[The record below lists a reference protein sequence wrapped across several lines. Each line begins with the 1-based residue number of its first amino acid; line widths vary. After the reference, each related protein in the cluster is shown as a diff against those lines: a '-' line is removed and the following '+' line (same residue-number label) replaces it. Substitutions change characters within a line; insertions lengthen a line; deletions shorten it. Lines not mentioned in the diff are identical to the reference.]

1 MAYVR
6 RKTFR
11 RTCLIALLVVDV
23 LYAALHQVTVDKLA
37 WKVWG
42 WLTVDLVKT
51 TSVLVQNLI
60 IRVDKIPYGPSQM
73 SKRAS

>member
-1 MAYVR
+1 
-6 RKTFR
+6 
-11 RTCLIALLVVDV
+11 LIALLVVDV
-23 LYAALHQVTVDKLA
+23 LYTALHQVTVDKLA